1 VASVQLPEPDLSGF
15 APVNILV
22 NGRSLRET
30 TGNIKD
36 FIDKA
41 APERIWQF
49 SIDVPD
55 NLLEGVDQIWVPSAG
70 HCSVRVLLVQLCYL
84 LIPYFCVTRASSATF
99 RP

>member
-1 VASVQLPEPDLSGF
+1 MASVQLLEPDLSGF

-22 NGRSLRET
+22 DGRSLRET

-41 APERIWQF
+41 APGRIWPF

-55 NLLEGVDQIWVPSAG
+55 NLLEGVDQIWVPILCAYNLVI
-70 HCSVRVLLVQLCYL
+70 CSSL
-84 LIPYFCVTRASSATF
+84 TSASSGL
-99 RP
+99 RLLLSDH

>member
-1 VASVQLPEPDLSGF
+1 MASVQLLEPDLSGF

-22 NGRSLRET
+22 DGRSLRET

-55 NLLEGVDQIWVPSAG
+55 NLLEGVDQIWVPDT
-70 HCSVRVLLVQLCYL
+70 VLCAYK
-84 LIPYFCVTRASSATF
+84 
-99 RP
+99 